1 MMQGNNGL
9 REDSEGLIER
19 AEILRRWNVCGKT
32 LLDVGAGPLAIIAA
46 RDFNCRVT
54 TIEISEDAIKDAERD
69 VAKEGLT
76 GKIKFERRDATSPG
90 YPRGSFDVV
99 ISYGALHH
107 IEPPKRG
114 KFIQEAYR
122 IAAEKVIIAEL
133 NEEGFDKF
141 HGSSSTLKAV
151 DLDWLEHELNLL
163 GKVERYSGTLM
174 DVYVLFR

>member
-1 MMQGNNGL
+1 MEDEVL
-9 REDSEGLIER
+9 REGSEGLIER
-19 AEILRRWNVCGKT
+19 AEILRRWNVFDKT

-54 TIEISEDAIKDAERD
+54 TIEISEDAIKDAEQD

-99 ISYGALHH
+99 ISYGAMHH

-114 KFIQEAYR
+114 RFIREAYR
-122 IAAEKVIIAEL
+122 IAGEKVIIAEL
-133 NEEGFDKF
+133 NGEGFDKF

-151 DLDWLEHELNLL
+151 DLDWLEHELSLL
-163 GKVERYSGTLM
+163 GKVERSSETLM
-174 DVYVLFR
+174 EVYVLCR